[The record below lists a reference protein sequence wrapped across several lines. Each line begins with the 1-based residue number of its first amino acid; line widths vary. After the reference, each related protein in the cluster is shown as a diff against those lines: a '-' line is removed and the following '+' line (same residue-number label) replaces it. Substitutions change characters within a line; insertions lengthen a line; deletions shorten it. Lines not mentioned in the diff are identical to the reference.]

1 MFKPLSIK
9 NNTNQQHQPIKKPS
23 IMSYNFSRTTYVR
36 PQVEVVDVSP
46 EGVLCQSGDRG
57 TGTGERSNR
66 YDGIW

>member
-1 MFKPLSIK
+1 
-9 NNTNQQHQPIKKPS
+9 
-23 IMSYNFSRTTYVR
+23 MSYNFSRTTYVR